1 MRMLLCHRGAAKH
14 RGDTTTEEDTSTG
27 SSDGEERQ
35 FGTDAPP
42 RVPQGD
48 VDQSAAVQP
57 CSGFAGWRSC
67 FDSGRAG
74 PCPASGTASESSPQL
89 GARFTSLGLPPAAAF
104 TFFPRC
110 SAQQGQICP
119 AGVGAGALDG
129 GGGFS
134 LPLGDVGGCHGGD
147 RRHAQPSPLRA
158 SSAPL
163 ACKIPPASPWV
174 GGAHAAAVACCC
186 TLHRAACTGE
196 TAELSGSEYPAAA
209 GLLGHAGAGHA
220 AAAAAMPDKACYSY
234 SLESSR
240 SVPVQLLTGGSHSSG
255 AACHLGNPSQHYLPC
270 HAYTAGCPEHL
281 PGTMMA
287 TKAFDAEAR
296 MVSRRLQS

>member
-1 MRMLLCHRGAAKH
+1 MLLCHRGLP
-14 RGDTTTEEDTSTG
+14 STG
-27 SSDGEERQ
+27 ATPRQRKTPAQAALMER
-35 FGTDAPP
+35 
-42 RVPQGD
+42 
-48 VDQSAAVQP
+48 
-57 CSGFAGWRSC
+57 SG
-67 FDSGRAG
+67 
-74 PCPASGTASESSPQL
+74 
-89 GARFTSLGLPPAAAF
+89 SLGPTLHPGSHRVMWTSQRQYSPAQVLPDGGAALTVAGLAH
-104 TFFPRC
+104 
-110 SAQQGQICP
+110 AQQVAQPPNPLHSWVLVSPPLAFRPQQPSLFPTLQRPTGSDLP
-119 AGVGAGALDG
+119 SRVGAGALDG